1 MNKLR
6 LFKKNHLTQTR
17 GFTLVGFL
25 VMIAIIVTILVTI
38 ILRSL
43 NSEHDKLI
51 NSVIKQIITHS
62 HNNRLENEINKAQ
75 YELIYSTNLTKY
87 EHKAVHSLL
96 KNYFLNFQ
104 PDNKRKI
111 TYTENGKHY
120 SLEIILVKK
129 KIKIKYK
136 SNKIL
141 NNKEKTLIYIINNDP
156 NNKIRTI
163 KSKIEEIKLK
173 IKKNKDI

>member
-1 MNKLR
+1 MQRFDYSFTKT
-6 LFKKNHLTQTR
+6 HL
-17 GFTLVGFL
+17 
-25 VMIAIIVTILVTI
+25 I
-38 ILRSL
+38 
-43 NSEHDKLI
+43 
-51 NSVIKQIITHS
+51 
-62 HNNRLENEINKAQ
+62 
-75 YELIYSTNLTKY
+75 
-87 EHKAVHSLL
+87 
-96 KNYFLNFQ
+96 Q
-104 PDNKRKI
+104 PNNKRKI
-111 TYTENGKHY
+111 TYTKNGKHY